1 MEKISFQAI
10 YECEIVWRQME
21 AEVIQDEEERVKEVR
36 YHVTTVA
43 V

>member
-21 AEVIQDEEERVKEVR
+21 AELIQDEEERVKEVR
-36 YHVTTVA
+36 SDIT
-43 V
+43 